1 MNAHIDS
8 ALSQHLAVLRGEQL
22 VLARRE
28 AQTIY
33 CWLMSGGGG
42 QDKGVA

>member
-33 CWLMSGGGG
+33 CWLMLGGGS